1 MKPIVRNLILCEDI
15 RPGDR
20 PNQYTLVNV
29 ASRIRSLDPDPFPLL
44 YRELCV
50 LALCVECR
58 GTGKVQLQIV
68 DEESGQTCYESPRWE
83 VAFGDDPLEVIGVPF
98 RIRNILF
105 PRAGVYVVRVLHNDD
120 LIAEQT
126 LRLTE

>member
-1 MKPIVRNLILCEDI
+1 MKPIVRNLIVCEDI

-29 ASRIRSLDPDPFPLL
+29 LSRIRSLDPVPFPLW

-50 LALCVECR
+50 FALCTECR
-58 GTGKVQLQIV
+58 GTGAIELQIV
-68 DEESGQTCYESPRWE
+68 DEESSRPCYKSKPLD
-83 VAFGDDPLEVIGVPF
+83 VAFGDDPLEVIGMPF

-105 PRAGVYVVRVLHNDD
+105 
-120 LIAEQT
+120 
-126 LRLTE
+126 